1 MKVVLALAIVA
12 LVGFVSADPPFSLCG
27 ATTEQRHELVT
38 CVRTNVN
45 EATNQKLTEVKE
57 RLHCEDLDCVF
68 TKICEHSH
76 ETRQTQ
82 SNAFLSDDVKAQ
94 VRAALTTCRPSR

>member
-27 ATTEQRHELVT
+27 ATTEQRHNLVT
-38 CVRTNVN
+38 CVRANVD
-45 EATNQKLTEVKE
+45 EATSQKLTEVKE

-68 TKICEHSH
+68 NKICEHSH
-76 ETRQTQ
+76 ETRQAQ
-82 SNAFLSDDVKAQ
+82 SNAFLSDNVKAQ
-94 VRAALTTCRPSR
+94 VRAALTTCQSNH